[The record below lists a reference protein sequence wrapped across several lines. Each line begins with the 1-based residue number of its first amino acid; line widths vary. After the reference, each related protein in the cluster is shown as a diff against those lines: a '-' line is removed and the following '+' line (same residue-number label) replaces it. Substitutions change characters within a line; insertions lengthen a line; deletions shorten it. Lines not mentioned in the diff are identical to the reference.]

1 MLYAARSFWFVPDSA
16 VLQTNAVT
24 NDTQSQVN
32 CKIYI
37 IDPSTELAPDLGIPP
52 CDLTLTSTWPFGS
65 SNLSYS
71 TVDGLQNTPH
81 WAAQHASGYWIS
93 QALKA
98 SDQVTTDPEE
108 ADLYYVDTHC
118 YWMWYE
124 SLWHESKRNKSTFDP
139 FNPVANYLS
148 RLFVEGVFNMKAF
161 TRSAGRRM
169 IISRPA
175 AGVPPGAMMD
185 VCARLKRSFIL
196 ASEPAVFCDVD
207 RYRVSKG
214 ESLILPLV
222 VLPPQESLLGGHS
235 GPFRF
240 WNGMERRNTLFFYI
254 GKCTGNKK
262 NELWSDELGHATL
275 MGGGPSVMGYDVQE
289 AMLEDLKNY
298 DKATIHVTCYDPTTE
313 PEPLQSIIMQEMRQS
328 TFCAVLPL
336 GSQASRALPSAML
349 SGCIPV
355 FFGPP
360 YHTLFLSNDI
370 DYASIGVFFE
380 ILLPGHEATKVNNQS
395 QSQSQP
401 LGSLELPLFA
411 MDDGITL
418 IRVASFQDAVQY
430 LKSMKASQI
439 AAKQKA
445 LRSQRLKAYYPPVQE
460 PGTPNSKNRSVLG
473 NVVIN
478 RMCDYASS
486 VSETIKIS
494 AAERA
499 ARLDILPKLT
509 KPNKRKDQLLEN

>member
-1 MLYAARSFWFVPDSA
+1 MLYAARSFWIVPDSA
-16 VLQTNAVT
+16 VFNTTTVI
-24 NDTQSQVN
+24 NDTQPQFN

-37 IDPSTELAPDLGIPP
+37 IDPSTELAPALGIPP
-52 CDLTLTSTWPFGS
+52 CDLTSIWPYEWP
-65 SNLSYS
+65 NPSYS
-71 TVDGLQNTPH
+71 TVDGLQSTPH
-81 WAAQHASGYWIS
+81 WAAQHASGHWIS
-93 QALKA
+93 QAIKD
-98 SDQVTTDPEE
+98 SEQVTTDPEE

-124 SLWHESKRNKSTFDP
+124 SLWHESKRNNSTFDP
-139 FNPVANYLS
+139 FNPVASYIS

-169 IISRPA
+169 IVSRPA

-207 RYRVSKG
+207 RDRASKG

-222 VLPPQESLLGGHS
+222 VLPPHELLLGGHS
-235 GPFRF
+235 GPVRF
-240 WNGMERRNTLFFYI
+240 WNGMERRNTFLFYK
-254 GKCTGNKK
+254 GKCTGNRK
-262 NELWSDELGHATL
+262 NRLWFNELGHATL

-289 AMLEDLKNY
+289 AMLEELKDY
-298 DKATIHVTCYDPTTE
+298 DKATIHVTCYDSITD
-313 PEPLQSIIMQEMRQS
+313 PEPMQSTIMQEMRQS
-328 TFCAVLPL
+328 IFCAVLPL
-336 GSQASRALPSAML
+336 GSQTSRSLPSAML

-395 QSQSQP
+395 QSQT
-401 LGSLELPLFA
+401 LGGLELPLSA
-411 MDDGITL
+411 ADDEVTL
-418 IRVASFQDAVQY
+418 IRVASFRDAVQY
-430 LKSMKASQI
+430 LKTMKPSQI

-445 LRSQRLKAYYPPVQE
+445 LRAQRLKAYYPPVQE
-460 PGTPNSKNRSVLG
+460 PKAEGTPYSKNRSVLG

-478 RMCDYASS
+478 RMCDYASR

-509 KPNKRKDQLLEN
+509 KPDKRKDQLLET